1 MKRIKLLEL
10 GKKGTSF
17 DVRIPAGTEVS
28 DIEIGLA
35 KFIIDGS
42 KYRGIS
48 TATFIKEIEGWV
60 RQLEDNQ

>member
-17 DVRIPAGTEVS
+17 DVKIPAGTSVS
-28 DIEIGLA
+28 DIEVGLA

-48 TATFIKEIEGWV
+48 PATFLKEIEGWV
-60 RQLEDNQ
+60 RQLDANQ